1 MPYCSFQ
8 GYCAPARSYVSSTAL
23 VLLWSTPLL
32 TLADPSVPPT
42 MLHIGGHHAE
52 EAKRYA
58 DAGFA
63 NRVVFVEA
71 MPKAHIVCAR
81 VAASYGQEC
90 INALLWD
97 TDGSELS
104 FHVTTDHAGN
114 AWSSSV
120 FELTAA
126 NERWAEHQRPRPFGQ
141 LHLPTNRLD
150 TLTARH
156 PALRRNFTHIVLDV
170 QGAELQVLRG
180 MGELL
185 RQLPLQSAIIE
196 SSGTEL
202 YAGQALQA
210 EVVRFMSAAGFR
222 CVKDCACEFHCDA
235 VFIPSIV
242 SSADGQ
248 SPARDARVEPAS
260 SAPLLGHA
268 RCVSEACAAKQ
279 RLRGAATEIGNP
291 TLHVG
296 APGKASPGKAPVGAS
311 AAESRRHSA
320 CDASTCAIVSVFTAG
335 VADEWRNLHITLQR
349 VKLESLVVAFA
360 LDEEA
365 QTVAQA
371 AGVAVRTNL
380 LSASLSRASDYGM
393 AAFQPIVMLK
403 LLALQEVLREGKLVF
418 FLDTVSRQ
426 SHLLTQHVTFSRFS
440 SADVRAGCCRHARL
454 CRRLLQP
461 ATA

>member
-1 MPYCSFQ
+1 MRRR
-8 GYCAPARSYVSSTAL
+8 AHMSSTAL